1 MRRCRE
7 AEASGSF
14 AAHGALP
21 EELKPFLEVLA
32 EMLAEAALRDHGQSH
47 PALEPDAAG
56 LNHCAAGL
64 ESAREESPE
73 ESEEA

>member
-7 AEASGSF
+7 AEGPGSSS
-14 AAHGALP
+14 ANGALP

-32 EMLAEAALRDHGQSH
+32 EMLAEVVLREQTPCR

-56 LNHCAAGL
+56 LNQCAVSL